1 MSIRAA
7 LGRFLVYVALI
18 TGAVIMVFPFYW
30 MLSTS
35 VQTRQ
40 EAGQVADPNVWQGC

>member
-18 TGAVIMVFPFYW
+18 TGASRGIGQGRDSA
-30 MLSTS
+30 LDGE
-35 VQTRQ
+35 QTAHVRR
-40 EAGQVADPNVWQGC
+40 AFRIAA